1 MAARSEVGVSG
12 KEAPTERANSAFKR
26 VGSEENEKKRM
37 VS

>member
-12 KEAPTERANSAFKR
+12 KEAPTERANCAFKR